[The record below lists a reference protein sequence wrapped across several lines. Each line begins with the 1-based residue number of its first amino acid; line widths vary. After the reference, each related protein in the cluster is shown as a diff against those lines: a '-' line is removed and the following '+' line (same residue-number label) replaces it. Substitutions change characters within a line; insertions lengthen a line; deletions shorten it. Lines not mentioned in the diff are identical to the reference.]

1 MQIHEVCLASDWE
14 FDRDLFLQLEEQ
26 LRLRGHST
34 FLVWPHN
41 LDDTLR
47 RLEDRS
53 LGFRYLV
60 DRASNTSPEFL
71 AVYRLLVQQ
80 GVRCFENPETMLWA
94 SDKATMH
101 LEFLSAGIPVPHT
114 LILEPFAERENLELP
129 AGKLLPLGEP
139 FVIKPAN
146 TTGGGIGVFQD
157 GRCIDDIIRLRKE
170 HRADKYLIQERILPK
185 VHDGNHCWFRMF
197 YACGDVHCC
206 RWHESTHVYE
216 SLSDREAV
224 EQGLQRL
231 YDITRRIAEVCSL
244 QLFSAEI
251 AIDPQDRFV
260 VVDYVNESPDLRRK
274 SRSADGVPDEIVD
287 RIVGRLAVS
296 IHEQLAGEAAGSI

>member
-14 FDRDLFLQLEEQ
+14 FDRDLFLQIEEQ
-26 LRLRGHST
+26 LRLRGHT
-34 FLVWPHN
+34 TYLVWPHN
-41 LDDTLR
+41 LEDILQRLR
-47 RLEDRS
+47 DRS

-71 AVYRLLVQQ
+71 AIYRLLAQQ
-80 GVRCFENPETMLWA
+80 GVRCFENPDTMLWA

-101 LEFLSAGIPVPHT
+101 LEFLSAGIPVPYT

-129 AGKLLPLGEP
+129 AAKLLPLGEP

-157 GRCIDDIIRLRKE
+157 GRCVDDIIRLRRE
-170 HRADKYLIQERILPK
+170 HQTDKYLIQEKIQPK
-185 VHDGNHCWFRMF
+185 VRDGNHCWFRMF

-206 RWHESTHVYE
+206 RWHESTHVYDA
-216 SLSDREAV
+216 LSDSEAG

-231 YDITRRIAEVCSL
+231 YDITRRIADVCFL
-244 QLFSAEI
+244 RLFSAEI
-251 AIDPQDRFV
+251 AVDPRDRYV

-274 SRSADGVPDEIVD
+274 SRSADGVPDGIVD
-287 RIVGRLAVS
+287 RIVGRLAAS
-296 IHEQLAGEAAGSI
+296 IHEQLAGEAAG